1 MAMSSSLVAFLT
13 TVGVFAML
21 AIGLNI
27 KFGYTGLLEIGHVAF
42 YLIGGYTTALLV
54 LPPAPQNPGQIYVLG
69 LGWPWLPAVIVGTL
83 TAGLIGAL
91 VSLPAVRLR
100 EDYLAIALLGIAFI
114 IQQIFRSPNF
124 RWLANGPRAL
134 AGFERP
140 LNNLFPLPGDSVA
153 SVLLFAGIVFL
164 LWTAGTYAL
173 AKVGNLANRRGR
185 TETVIHALLALA
197 TLGAGYL
204 FGRWALRSDDGPQVR
219 YALAAGVVVGGATFA
234 GLLAV
239 PNVLREGIA
248 LVVLGSFS
256 VFTWVFGGTVLARH
270 FEALTRR
277 DHLSAVGLMLG
288 FLGALVPLV
297 LLGKS
302 DSEVISMVGLIGS
315 TLLVAAMAYA
325 LYRLGNQWSAY
336 SEGSLVRIVGMATV
350 WLFLFRYWI
359 VPIIGPLTNGRIGS
373 VFADFTQNLFWLL
386 RFDANLG
393 IVIRYDRFL
402 FFMVLGSL
410 ALVYYISEVTVTSP
424 FGRVLKAVREDED
437 VAAALG
443 KNTFLYKV
451 QGMALGSAIA
461 GLAGAFTAIQFQAL
475 TWSVFRVEVTFIVL
489 LIVIIGGT
497 ANNRGAILGAVIYW
511 AFARGTTDLAAFFPD
526 AASSS
531 ILALRRVIIG
541 VLLIIILYYRPGGIW
556 GERHSQEVFEE

>member
-83 TAGLIGAL
+83 TAGLVGAL

-114 IQQIFRSPNF
+114 IQQVFRSPDF

-173 AKVGNLANRRGR
+173 AKVGNLANRRGWR
-185 TETVIHALLALA
+185 ETVIHALLALT

-204 FGRWALRSDDGPQVR
+204 FARLALRSDDRPQVR
-219 YALAAGVVVGGATFA
+219 YALAAGVVMGGATLA

-248 LVVLGSFS
+248 LLVLGSFS
-256 VFTWVFGGTVLARH
+256 VFTWVFGATVLARH

-288 FLGALVPLV
+288 FLGALLPLV
-297 LLGKS
+297 LLGNS
-302 DSEVISMVGLIGS
+302 DSEVISMAGLLGS

-373 VFADFTQNLFWLL
+373 VFADLTQNLFWLL

-393 IVIRYDRFL
+393 IIIRYDRFL

-410 ALVYYISEVTVTSP
+410 ALVYYVSELTVTSP

-489 LIVIIGGT
+489 LMVIIGGT

-511 AFARGTTDLAAFFPD
+511 AFARGTTDLAAFFPE

-556 GERHSQEVFEE
+556 GERHGQEVFEE

>member
-114 IQQIFRSPNF
+114 IQQVFRSPNF

-248 LVVLGSFS
+248 LLVLGSFS

-270 FEALTRR
+270 FQALTRR

-489 LIVIIGGT
+489 LMVIIGGT

>member
-270 FEALTRR
+270 FQALTRR

-302 DSEVISMVGLIGS
+302 DSEVISMVGLLGS